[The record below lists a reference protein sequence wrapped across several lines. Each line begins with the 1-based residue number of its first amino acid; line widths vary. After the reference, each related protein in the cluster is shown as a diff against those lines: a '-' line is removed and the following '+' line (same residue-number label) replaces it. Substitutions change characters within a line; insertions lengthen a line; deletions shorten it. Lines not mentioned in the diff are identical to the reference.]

1 MFVSHFPTQVR
12 RKFQSGGHS
21 AEVMNVMRLD
31 GLEKKKVL
39 TITLH
44 FKQMLPRKRTE
55 CTPRNLTYN
64 EHYNKS
70 SLDITMHC
78 SRHCSA
84 NLPCRALG
92 YMGYMGMCR
101 YTGCGFLPPCP
112 KQYIISCESALI
124 INRVLI

>member
-1 MFVSHFPTQVR
+1 MCVSHFPTQVR

-44 FKQMLPRKRTE
+44 FKQMLPHKE
-55 CTPRNLTYN
+55 LNARNLTYN

-92 YMGYMGMCR
+92 VYSLIWAIW
-101 YTGCGFLPPCP
+101 GCAATQGVVFYLP
-112 KQYIISCESALI
+112 
-124 INRVLI
+124 VLNSILFHASLP

>member
-1 MFVSHFPTQVR
+1 M
-12 RKFQSGGHS
+12 
-21 AEVMNVMRLD
+21 MNVMRLD

-55 CTPRNLTYN
+55 RTPRNLTYN

-70 SLDITMHC
+70 SLDITMHY

-92 YMGYMGMCR
+92 VYSLIWAIW
-101 YTGCGFLPPCP
+101 GCAAIQGVVFYLP
-112 KQYIISCESALI
+112 
-124 INRVLI
+124 VLNSLLFHASLP